1 MLFEASSD
9 SSSLFRF
16 SRLTQSMMRADRFRH
31 IAAGFGLMLGLT
43 LAQPAAA
50 QQRSYLIWLEPGKI
64 DLASVIGLPPAQNSP
79 GNKAEFDQV
88 LQISSTRTP
97 EREKAAI
104 ADQYQT
110 LTRFLDG
117 IDHTYVEG
125 SQREMRLLFKEAQV
139 ELGIMLLS
147 VRRLTSRT
155 RPFAAW
161 NKVRVKPCPGGRPD
175 GSSFPAGHAATAALY
190 AALLSEAVP
199 ELAAK
204 FEDRVKSYDES
215 RLVCGFHYP
224 SDLTAGDKAGRVVAK
239 ALMAQTAFRARFDE
253 TRPEI
258 RKAFG
263 LK

>member
-1 MLFEASSD
+1 
-9 SSSLFRF
+9 
-16 SRLTQSMMRADRFRH
+16 MMRTQRFRH
-31 IAAGFGLMLGLT
+31 VAAGFGLMLGLA

-64 DLASVIGLPPAQNSP
+64 DLASLIGLPPAQNSP
-79 GNKAEFDQV
+79 ENKAEFERV

-97 EREKAAI
+97 EREKIAI

-117 IDHTYVEG
+117 IDHSYIEG
-125 SQREMRLLFKEAQV
+125 SQREMRLMFKEAQV
-139 ELGIMLLS
+139 ELGIVLLG
-147 VRRLTSRT
+147 VRRLTNRQ
-155 RPFAAW
+155 RPFTVW
-161 NKVRVKPCPGGRPD
+161 NKVRIKPCPGGRPD
-175 GSSFPAGHAATAALY
+175 GSSFPSSHAATAALY
-190 AALLSEAVP
+190 AELLSQAVP
-199 ELAAK
+199 EFAPK
-204 FEDRVKSYDES
+204 FEERVAAYDES
-215 RLVCGFHYP
+215 RLVCGFDYP

-239 ALMAQTAFRARFDE
+239 ALLAEPAFKARFEE